1 MTCLRTKI
9 RVDRRQTNTRAEGRS
24 GPASMLSNGKAR
36 RLRAEV
42 GRRVRI
48 SYGKFLILAGIAE
61 YRAGSAKV
69 RKSAQLTCVF
79 LRTAPQNH
87 FKESILSTGVTPHPP
102 ASRTAEP
109 GAPPRPPCLPTAAN
123 ADNTA
128 EDGPTRA
135 PQSRR

>member
-9 RVDRRQTNTRAEGRS
+9 RLDRRQTNTRAEGRS

-36 RLRAEV
+36 RLSADV

-69 RKSAQLTCVF
+69 RKSAQLTCAF

-87 FKESILSTGVTPHPP
+87 FKASILSAGIPP
-102 ASRTAEP
+102 QDRLEGRADIGPRFAE
-109 GAPPRPPCLPTAAN
+109 R
-123 ADNTA
+123 
-128 EDGPTRA
+128 
-135 PQSRR
+135 